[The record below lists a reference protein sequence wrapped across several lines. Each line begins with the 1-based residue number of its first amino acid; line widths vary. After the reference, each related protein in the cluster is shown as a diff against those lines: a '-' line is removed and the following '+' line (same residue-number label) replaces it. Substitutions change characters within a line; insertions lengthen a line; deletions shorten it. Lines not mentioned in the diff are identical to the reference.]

1 MYLRKAPTS
10 SAIAIELKW
19 KPFERILKISVI
31 IAYKVSDI
39 MMVDLVMVSKFRD
52 WIVLLAYKNKL
63 EMSFS

>member
-10 SAIAIELKW
+10 SAIVIELKW

-52 WIVLLAYKNKL
+52 
-63 EMSFS
+63 

>member
-10 SAIAIELKW
+10 SVIVIELKW
-19 KPFERILKISVI
+19 KPFERIMKISVI

-52 WIVLLAYKNKL
+52 
-63 EMSFS
+63 